1 MYLLWDLLDEW
12 RSRFYLPF
20 HMRRLHCG
28 VHHCMPNSITSIQ
41 GRGFFRD
48 SGFGLVLSAAA
59 ACATWRLEGTE
70 RLEHN
75 RRCSV
80 AGCAEFPKRIGQARL
95 GSESSGSAFHA
106 AAPLLNKAPEFHL
119 KPPAHNFNLHIAACR
134 LPAPADRQALLP

>member
-1 MYLLWDLLDEW
+1 M
-12 RSRFYLPF
+12 PF

-28 VHHCMPNSITSIQ
+28 VLHCMPNSITSIQ

-59 ACATWRLEGTE
+59 ACATWRPQGTE

-80 AGCAEFPKRIGQARL
+80 AGCAEFSKRIGQARL
-95 GSESSGSAFHA
+95 GCESSGSAFHA

-119 KPPAHNFNLHIAACR
+119 HLKPPGLRSAGAALAQAMQLPRKQDLAVGWRRQPTCR
-134 LPAPADRQALLP
+134 YV